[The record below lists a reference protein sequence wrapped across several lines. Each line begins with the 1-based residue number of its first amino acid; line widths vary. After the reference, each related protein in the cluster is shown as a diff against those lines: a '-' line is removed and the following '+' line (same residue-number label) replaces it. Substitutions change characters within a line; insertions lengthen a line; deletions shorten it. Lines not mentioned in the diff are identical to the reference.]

1 MAMKSTMKFQ
11 LTTGKSPA
19 AMFFNDI
26 SPGRSESQLRFRV
39 IHSWE
44 AKNIAKA
51 GTFLGLDLLLIDL
64 QGTVMQGF
72 ISPNSAETYRPH
84 LRAGATYTLQIFFA
98 TKSKEIYR
106 VADPSLTVSFSTEY
120 VLSPLTTMTS
130 PSLSLFPQTGSGFT
144 DMRISKL
151 TWDSGVISTG
161 CHEERMIHQNL
172 LQCFTMC
179 SSSPLIVGGGK
190 SGGKTEKFMN
200 MLPINLSA
208 RFRYVEVLEFSHL
221 WRPFSHSGD
230 HILLRMSH
238 LAVVRLYN
246 IHSSYWSSEYVSFYS
261 RGRNNG
267 TVDNGGGDC
276 VEGSICRLRV
286 RASIWLAAIYGK
298 QNINTSKGGFLISL
312 ELLLTDEQ
320 NFEDL
325 DVDAHLISQ
334 QQPTAVRSNS
344 VTQQERKEKKEAK
357 KEAYRKCLE
366 SNGVADSLTQ
376 GSFSK
381 ARKSLSLWLQ
391 EASS

>member
-51 GTFLGLDLLLIDL
+51 GTFLGLDLLLIDLQVRVLPNFHSIVFKTSILTPVLFHLL

-151 TWDSGVISTG
+151 TWDSGVISTLHG
-161 CHEERMIHQNL
+161 CCGSYTEATSSISISNEILKNSQNSTTAIRL
-172 LQCFTMC
+172 LKETLNAVHYENARLQEWMC

-267 TVDNGGGDC
+267 TVDNGG
-276 VEGSICRLRV
+276 V
-286 RASIWLAAIYGK
+286 RAS
-298 QNINTSKGGFLISL
+298 KGCCFVL
-312 ELLLTDEQ
+312 
-320 NFEDL
+320 
-325 DVDAHLISQ
+325 
-334 QQPTAVRSNS
+334 
-344 VTQQERKEKKEAK
+344 
-357 KEAYRKCLE
+357 
-366 SNGVADSLTQ
+366 
-376 GSFSK
+376 
-381 ARKSLSLWLQ
+381 
-391 EASS
+391 